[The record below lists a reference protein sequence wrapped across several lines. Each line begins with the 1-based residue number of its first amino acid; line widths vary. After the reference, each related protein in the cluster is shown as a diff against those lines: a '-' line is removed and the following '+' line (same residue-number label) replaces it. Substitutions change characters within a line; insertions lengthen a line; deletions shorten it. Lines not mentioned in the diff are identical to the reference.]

1 MLREIRDRPG
11 ISRARIGVS
20 TPTEDAVAKTLFE
33 KIIDKEIPA
42 SIVHEDAQ
50 CVAFKDINPG
60 APTHVLLVPR
70 KPIPKLSDATAAD
83 EALLGHLLLT
93 ASKLAAQLGVGD
105 AFRVAIN
112 NGAGA
117 GQSVF
122 HLHLHI
128 RGGRPMKGPPG

>member
-1 MLREIRDRPG
+1 M
-11 ISRARIGVS
+11 S
-20 TPTEDAVAKTLFE
+20 KTLFE
-33 KIIDKEIPA
+33 KIIDKELPA
-42 SIVHEDAQ
+42 SIVYEDEH

-70 KPIPKLSDATAAD
+70 KLIPKLSDATAAD
-83 EALLGHLLLT
+83 QSLLGHLMLV
-93 ASKLAAQLGVGD
+93 ASKLANQLGIGD

-128 RGGRPMKGPPG
+128 LGGRPMKWPPG

>member
-1 MLREIRDRPG
+1 M
-11 ISRARIGVS
+11 
-20 TPTEDAVAKTLFE
+20 AKTLFE
-33 KIIDKEIPA
+33 KIIDKELPA
-42 SIVHEDAQ
+42 TIVYEDAQ

-70 KPIPKLSDATAAD
+70 KPIPKLSDASAED
-83 EALLGHLLLT
+83 QALLGHLLL
-93 ASKLAAQLGVGD
+93 AVGKVAQQLGIGE
-105 AFRVAIN
+105 AYRVAIN

-128 RGGRPMKGPPG
+128 LGGRPMKWPPG